1 MTTILT
7 VPRYTQP
14 NSRTLLNVIYKEF
27 PDVPV
32 SFEVDPLHRVIHASF
47 SNTLPALVDQV
58 ARLYLEPH
66 GITYTVS
73 ER

>member
-7 VPRYTQP
+7 VPRYTRP
-14 NSRTLLNVIYKEF
+14 NSRTLLNVIYNDF

-47 SNTLPALVDQV
+47 SNTAPALVDQV